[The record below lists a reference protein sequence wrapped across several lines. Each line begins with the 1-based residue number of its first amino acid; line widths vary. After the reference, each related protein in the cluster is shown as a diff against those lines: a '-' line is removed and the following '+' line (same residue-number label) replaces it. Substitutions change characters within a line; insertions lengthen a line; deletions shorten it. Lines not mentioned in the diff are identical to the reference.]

1 MNKFNLT
8 FRGKIIEGHDPGKV
22 KDRLASL
29 LAIDDPKLLQR
40 YFSGDPVVLRHNME
54 RREAAE
60 LYARLRRLGV
70 HAELVKVGE
79 RGDLHAG
86 EKPPEPAPAEPTPP
100 QAKPE
105 KKRRAGKAAAKKAL
119 LTEQAALLKAKED
132 ALRKALRA
140 REKEQAKNRKA
151 EEARKK
157 AEEQAR
163 KRAIE
168 KEQAAQ
174 RRAMEEQAVQRAAV
188 EYGVPAVDDF
198 NCGDNL
204 GVGFFQVTQRSGWRW
219 SASDGFLKRI

>member
-86 EKPPEPAPAEPTPP
+86 EKPRSLLPLSRRPHR
-100 QAKPE
+100 QSR
-105 KKRRAGKAAAKKAL
+105 KKRRAGKAAAKK
-119 LTEQAALLKAKED
+119 
-132 ALRKALRA
+132 R
-140 REKEQAKNRKA
+140 
-151 EEARKK
+151 
-157 AEEQAR
+157 
-163 KRAIE
+163 
-168 KEQAAQ
+168 
-174 RRAMEEQAVQRAAV
+174 
-188 EYGVPAVDDF
+188 
-198 NCGDNL
+198 C
-204 GVGFFQVTQRSGWRW
+204 
-219 SASDGFLKRI
+219 